1 MTSSSPWRAL
11 VRTPLGVAALVGVVF
26 FAVLAVVGP
35 YVWGH
40 AASTVDV
47 SALRQLPSGEHLL
60 GTDSLGRDVLARIM
74 VATRRSVGLALL
86 ATLIGVAGGVVVGS
100 LPAVLGRRAGRLV
113 TAAVNIA
120 VAFPGLLIIIF
131 LAVIFGVGTSGAV
144 LAIGLAVVPPFA
156 RLTQTLAASVAG
168 QDFVDAA
175 RTVGVGPVRLLFRH
189 VLPNIADTLVVNAAI
204 GAGGTLL
211 AFAGLSFLGLGV
223 QPPAYDWGRLLN
235 EGLANIYVNPVAAI
249 APGVA
254 VVLAG
259 LAFTL
264 LGEAASSAVGLRTG
278 GRRTRRAVAAPGAL
292 GADHPA
298 GTVGEPLLSV
308 RDLTV
313 SFPAGDG
320 WTTPVHGVSFDVA
333 RGETVGIVGESGSG
347 KSQTALA
354 VAGLVVPPPVV
365 ASTRLRLGED
375 DLRGASDA
383 VLRQRL
389 GTRLAMV
396 FQDPMTSLNPAL
408 RIVRQLAE
416 VVEEHEGVARAKA
429 QERAVG
435 RLGAVAIDRPEKR
448 ARQYPH
454 ELSGGMRQ
462 RVMIASGLMGRAE
475 LVIADEPTTALDV
488 TVQQQVLRLLR
499 RLRDENGVALLL
511 ISHDIAVVSSV
522 CDRVL
527 VMYGGKVVEDLPASC
542 LLTDAHHP
550 YTRALI
556 ASVPQMAVD
565 RTVPLAT
572 IPGRPPDPG
581 ERPTGCTFAVRCS
594 FATARC
600 REEEPVL
607 LDAGAGHL
615 QACWNPRSGP
625 VALGEGIS
633 VRESAFDVGGA
644 TGAGS
649 GDGPGVAAVRA
660 RA

>member
-1 MTSSSPWRAL
+1 MAPASPWRAL
-11 VRTPLGVAALVGVVF
+11 LRSPLGLAALAGVVL
-26 FAVLAVVGP
+26 FAVLAVVAP
-35 YVWGH
+35 AVWGH
-40 AASTVDV
+40 AASTVDT
-47 SALRQLPSGEHLL
+47 SALRQPPSGEHLL
-60 GTDSLGRDVLARIM
+60 GTDSLGRDVLARVL

-86 ATLIGVAGGVVVGS
+86 ATLIGVVGGVVVGS

-120 VAFPGLLIIIF
+120 VAFPGLLVVIF
-131 LAVIFGVGTSGAV
+131 LAVVLGVGTTGAV

-156 RLTQTLAASVAG
+156 RLTHTLAASVAG

-175 RTVGVGPVRLLFRH
+175 RTVGVGRLRLLLRH
-189 VLPNIADTLVVNAAI
+189 VLPNIADTLVVNAAT

-235 EGLANIYVNPVAAI
+235 EGLATIYINPAA
-249 APGVA
+249 AVGPGVA

-278 GRRTRRAVAAPGAL
+278 GRRTRRAAPAPGAL
-292 GADHPA
+292 GAGRPA
-298 GTVGEPLLSV
+298 SAPGEPLLSV

-333 RGETVGIVGESGSG
+333 RGETVGVVGESGSG
-347 KSQTALA
+347 KSLTALA
-354 VAGLVVPPPVV
+354 VAGLVEHPAVV
-365 ASTRLRLGED
+365 AATRLRLGAD

-408 RIVRQLAE
+408 RVVRQLAE
-416 VVEEHEGVARAKA
+416 VLEEHEEVARAKA
-429 QERAVG
+429 EERAVG
-435 RLGAVAIDRPEKR
+435 RLGAVAIDQPQRR

-475 LVIADEPTTALDV
+475 LVVADEPTTALDV

-499 RLRDENGVALLL
+499 RLRDENGIALLL
-511 ISHDIAVVSSV
+511 ISHDVAVVSSV

-527 VMYGGKVVEDLPASC
+527 VMYGGKIVEDLPVSC

-565 RTVPLAT
+565 RAVPLAT

-581 ERPTGCTFAVRCS
+581 ERPTGCTFAARCS
-594 FATARC
+594 FATQRC

-607 LDAGAGHL
+607 LDAGDGHL

-625 VALGEGIS
+625 VAAGEGTTVGERS
-633 VRESAFDVGGA
+633 VDLHDAGA
-644 TGAGS
+644 A
-649 GDGPGVAAVRA
+649 RA